1 VAWAIFPTYRTAE
14 PARPRL
20 DIYLDRCSNYAVPRK
35 PGYATVAILKALA
48 NGHRHGFDI
57 IDATSLPGG
66 TVYPAL
72 GKLEADGFV
81 QSSWED
87 PRIAQAEGRPPRRYY
102 ELRKAGEK
110 LLEDALRA
118 YRALDAP
125 PLGRARVPRPK
136 RA

>member
-1 VAWAIFPTYRTAE
+1 M
-14 PARPRL
+14 
-20 DIYLDRCSNYAVPRK
+20 PRK
-35 PGYATVAILKALA
+35 LGYATVAILKALA

-102 ELRKAGEK
+102 ELRRAGEK
-110 LLEDALRA
+110 RLEDALRA

-125 PLGRARVPRPK
+125 SLGRARVPRPK